1 MIMGYIPTRKY
12 LKDDAIPTIFAD
24 SKPTKVRKNTEERKQ
39 KLEKKEVSKC
49 LFYFIINQIIYFLVT
64 DQFIIQE

>member
-1 MIMGYIPTRKY
+1 MGYTTTKKY
-12 LKDDAIPTIFAD
+12 LKDDAIPTTFVD

-49 LFYFIINQIIYFLVT
+49 LFYFYYKQNHLFLSY
-64 DQFIIQE
+64 

>member
-1 MIMGYIPTRKY
+1 MGYTLTRKS
-12 LKDDAIPTIFAD
+12 D
-24 SKPTKVRKNTEERKQ
+24 SKPTKVRKNREERKQ

-49 LFYFIINQIIYFLVT
+49 LFYFIINKFIYFLVN